1 MFAHTFKV
9 FLLSGRGGLGKHGD
23 VPRRVSIYQ
32 MCSYPLTDCTN
43 SQNMVLFQT
52 AYPMII
58 CLIYCIL
65 AGNTAFVRVQFLFSD
80 FTDWP
85 FLANFVSLLRLRLQI
100 CSPSGRLL

>member
-1 MFAHTFKV
+1 
-9 FLLSGRGGLGKHGD
+9 
-23 VPRRVSIYQ
+23 
-32 MCSYPLTDCTN
+32 
-43 SQNMVLFQT
+43 
-52 AYPMII
+52 MII

-100 CSPSGRLL
+100 CSPSGRPL